1 MGRISLKGEFKM
13 KKSIYWMPRILSIL
27 FICFL
32 SLFSLDVFQP
42 GMSAAE
48 IALGLFMHNIPSI
61 ILIVLLIISW
71 RREIIGALTYFAAS
85 EIALISLNDSKIKL
99 MADAGDKKAIQMKN
113 IIQGCLF
120 MKGALITL
128 SEFST

>member
-1 MGRISLKGEFKM
+1 M